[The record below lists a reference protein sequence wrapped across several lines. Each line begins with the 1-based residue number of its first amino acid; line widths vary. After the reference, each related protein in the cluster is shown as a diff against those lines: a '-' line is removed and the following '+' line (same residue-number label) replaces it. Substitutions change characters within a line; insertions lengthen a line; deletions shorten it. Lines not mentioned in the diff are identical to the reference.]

1 MGRVKRV
8 RETRRPPRR
17 GILLDSHAL
26 VWWLAGD
33 DRMPPRLRRRLA
45 DLSVPVF
52 VSAATAWEIATKV
65 RLGKLPAAAPIVER
79 LPELLAE
86 QGFRELPISL
96 AAVRLAG
103 TIAAAHRDPF
113 DRMLAAQATL
123 EQLDLVSADPVFPSL
138 GVQAMW

>member
-8 RETRRPPRR
+8 RETRRLPRS
-17 GILLDSHAL
+17 GILLDTHAL

-33 DRMPPRLRRRLA
+33 ARLPPKLRRRLA
-45 DLSVPVF
+45 DISELVF

-65 RLGKLPAAAPIVER
+65 RLGKLPVAAPIVER

-96 AAVRLAG
+96 AAARLAG
-103 TIAAAHRDPF
+103 TIAAAHR
-113 DRMLAAQATL
+113 
-123 EQLDLVSADPVFPSL
+123 
-138 GVQAMW
+138 G

>member
-8 RETRRPPRR
+8 REPRRR
-17 GILLDSHAL
+17 GILLDSHAV
-26 VWWLAGD
+26 VWWLVGD
-33 DRMPPRLRRRLA
+33 ARMPPRLRRRLA
-45 DLSVPVF
+45 DLSQPVF
-52 VSAATAWEIATKV
+52 VSVATAWEIATKV

-96 AAVRLAG
+96 AAARLAG

-138 GVQAMW
+138 GVQAVW

>member
-8 RETRRPPRR
+8 RETRRQPRR
-17 GILLDSHAL
+17 GILLDTHAL

-33 DRMPPRLRRRLA
+33 DRLPPKVRRRLA
-45 DLSVPVF
+45 DPSEPVF

-65 RLGKLPAAAPIVER
+65 RLGKLPVAAPIVER

-96 AAVRLAG
+96 AAARLAG
-103 TIAAAHRDPF
+103 MIASAHRDPF

-123 EQLDLVSADPVFPSL
+123 EQLDLVSADPVFASL
-138 GVQAMW
+138 GVRAVW

>member
-8 RETRRPPRR
+8 RETRRRPRR
-17 GILLDSHAL
+17 GMLLDTHAL
-26 VWWLAGD
+26 LWWLAGD
-33 DRMPPRLRRRLA
+33 DRMPPTLRRRLA
-45 DLSVPVF
+45 DVSEPVF
-52 VSAATAWEIATKV
+52 VSAATAWEMATKV
-65 RLGKLPAAAPIVER
+65 RLGKLPVAAPIVER

-96 AAVRLAG
+96 AAAKLAG

-123 EQLDLVSADPVFPSL
+123 EQLDLVSADPVFPLL
-138 GVQAMW
+138 GVKAVW